1 MLLAQEASIGSVED
15 GSYIGSDI
23 SQVDWQTEQTMD
35 SSLSRVVQLQTSGHK
50 SIQHYIS
57 FAVQNFYLISMLH
70 FTAPYLSRRLNVV
83 CFDIFVCVP
92 RTCSSL
98 AGVSR

>member
-50 SIQHYIS
+50 
-57 FAVQNFYLISMLH
+57 FYSALYFFRSAEFL
-70 FTAPYLSRRLNVV
+70 FN
-83 CFDIFVCVP
+83 
-92 RTCSSL
+92 
-98 AGVSR
+98 